1 MTRQKTPARKT
12 KSPRAAVVW
21 IGHDRA
27 VVVGHRPDG
36 QDSLS
41 ILDRLPTESE
51 ASFDIRTVDET
62 VNEDR
67 VVVSGPAYARTGFE
81 RAYVAMTHRP
91 DRLVDVEPTLPR
103 ESFIHRTI

>member
-1 MTRQKTPARKT
+1 MTRQQTRARRTKTPRE
-12 KSPRAAVVW
+12 AVVW
-21 IGHDRA
+21 IDHDRA
-27 VVVGHRPDG
+27 VIVGHGPDG
-36 QDSLS
+36 QDSVA
-41 ILDRLPTESE
+41 IVDRLPAETEST
-51 ASFDIRTVDET
+51 FDIRTVDET

-91 DRLVDVEPTLPR
+91 DRIVDVEPTTPH